1 MSLAA
6 VIGRTGIFERAAV
19 RSACVELVWKNG
31 GAAGRG
37 RRVIPVGPITWVADG
52 AEGLLAM
59 QSTRA
64 GLVEPKRFE
73 LIDVDL
79 APGPGEVLVEVSA
92 CGICSSEI
100 PVYTGDRPVDMPAF
114 LGHEGSGVVVAVGPG
129 VEGFAEGERVTGAI
143 WQAFAT
149 HAIGDADMLF
159 KVPDGVDM
167 AHALGEP
174 LFCVANIA
182 RAAAPRF
189 GDHVAVVGCGQ
200 MGLLTIAAL
209 RNQGLG
215 SLIAVDALPE
225 RRQLA
230 LAAGA
235 THVTID
241 DPVSEVM
248 DISGRGADVVVELVG
263 KPGGLRLATD
273 MLRRGQG
280 RLIMGG
286 YHQLDDTYHL
296 RNFSYQGL
304 IAHSAHPAYSPDM
317 AADYRR
323 ALAALARGV
332 FPMDLVVT
340 HRLPLDGIAE
350 GFDMLRSHAPGYLKG
365 VVVPGA

>member
-1 MSLAA
+1 M
-6 VIGRTGIFERAAV
+6 R
-19 RSACVELVWKNG
+19 
-31 GAAGRG
+31 
-37 RRVIPVGPITWVADG
+37 
-52 AEGLLAM
+52 
-59 QSTRA
+59 STRA

-73 LIDVDL
+73 LIDVEL

-114 LGHEGSGVVVAVGPG
+114 LGHEGSGVVAAVGPG
-129 VEGFAEGERVTGAI
+129 VKGFAEGERVTGAI
-143 WQAFAT
+143 GQAFAT
-149 HAIGDADMLF
+149 HAVADAGMLF

-200 MGLLTIAAL
+200 MGLMTIAAL
-209 RNQGLG
+209 KNPGLG
-215 SLIAVDALPE
+215 SLVAVDALPE

-230 LAAGA
+230 LVAGA
-235 THVTID
+235 THVTVD
-241 DPVSEVM
+241 DPVSEIM

-286 YHQLDDTYHL
+286 YHQLDDVYHL

-317 AADYRR
+317 AGDYRR
-323 ALAALARGV
+323 ALEALSRGV

-365 VVVPGA
+365 VVVPDA

>member
-1 MSLAA
+1 MTPLANLGA
-6 VIGRTGIFERAAV
+6 YESRQSPGVRAG
-19 RSACVELVWKNG
+19 LVWKNG
-31 GAAGRG
+31 GAVGRG
-37 RRVIPVGPITWVADG
+37 RIMKPVGPITWVANVV
-52 AEGLLAM
+52 EGLKAM

-73 LIDVDL
+73 LIDVEL

-114 LGHEGSGVVVAVGPG
+114 LGHEGSGVVAAVGSG
-129 VEGFAEGERVTGAI
+129 VTGFAEGDRVTGAI
-143 WQAFAT
+143 GQAFAT
-149 HAIGDADMLF
+149 HAIADPGMLF
-159 KVPDGVDM
+159 KVPGEVDM

-189 GDHVAVVGCGQ
+189 GDHVVVVGCGQ
-200 MGLLTIAAL
+200 MGLLAIGAL
-209 RNQGLG
+209 KNQGLG
-215 SLIAVDALPE
+215 SLVAVDAIPE

-235 THVTID
+235 THVTLE
-241 DPVSEVM
+241 DPVGEVM

-263 KPGGLRLATD
+263 KPGGLRLAAD

-286 YHQLDDTYHL
+286 YHQLDDVYHL

-332 FPMDLVVT
+332 FPMEMVVT

-365 VVVPGA
+365 VVIPGS